1 MGTVGLIRK
10 KEGVRKNL
18 QDLGFGRRFLG
29 VFKEAGVCS
38 GLGAEARRGETVLGS
53 GSSISVF

>member
-18 QDLGFGRRFLG
+18 QDLGFGRMFLG
-29 VFKEAGVCS
+29 VFGEAGVCS
-38 GLGAEARRGETVLGS
+38 GLGAEARRDSS
-53 GSSISVF
+53 GIG

>member
-1 MGTVGLIRK
+1 MATVGLIRK

-18 QDLGFGRRFLG
+18 QDLGFGQMFLG

-38 GLGAEARRGETVLGS
+38 GLGAVGRQ
-53 GSSISVF
+53 GSSRIG